1 MEHLIKFKNI
11 SKTFGKIK
19 ALQNVDFEIYPG
31 ELVGLVGDNG
41 AGKSTFIKLISGIFP
56 PSSGDIFFEG
66 KKLTSYNPHISRE
79 LGIQSVHQG
88 LGLVDTMSVARNMV
102 LGEEPVKGLFWLN
115 KKEMRSLTEDMIE
128 KIDIQGVL
136 SSTIVGDLSG
146 GQRQAVKLGRSIS
159 YEDRLLLLDEPITG
173 LSVRETYNVLE
184 LIEKVRAMDVAV
196 IFITHDVHQVYPI
209 ANRIVCLERGRKILD
224 IPKHEKKPEEII
236 AIIRNPNILEN
247 GN

>member
-209 ANRIVCLERGRKILD
+209 AN
-224 IPKHEKKPEEII
+224 
-236 AIIRNPNILEN
+236 
-247 GN
+247 